1 MPDEPNLS
9 FIEKE
14 IERLQEQGIP
24 NKLCREVKNKI
35 TGKRL
40 TLKQIRYFCD
50 QVYMAYQRALVAP
63 GETVGTVAAQSI
75 GEPGT
80 QMTLRT
86 FHFAG
91 VAEMSVTQGLPRL
104 IEIVDARRNPS
115 TPIMRIFLKSEY
127 ALNKEKALEVHREI
141 EEVRIESIA
150 YAVEA
155 DMVTS
160 SIVIELIPELVQ
172 EKDIE
177 IDKIPEKFKRVKKEN
192 IQIDGHTIILEIGG
206 EDGDIQKLQK
216 VREKI
221 QRTIIKGIKGVKRGI
236 ITKEP
241 VEREDKDGNVTKQD
255 EYIIQTEG
263 TNLEDVMM
271 VPGVDT
277 VKTLSNHIHEIEELF
292 GIEAAR
298 NVLIKEAFDVL
309 DVQGLD
315 VDYRHLLVMSDLMTT
330 TGIIRQIGRH
340 GISGE
345 KQSVLARAAF
355 EVTIKQL
362 LEASLMGE
370 EEPLKGIPENVIV
383 GQIIPVGTGSVDLM
397 MDLDRAQVK
406 LKREKNSS

>member
-1 MPDEPNLS
+1 MTDEPFS
-9 FIEKE
+9 EFISKE
-14 IERLQEQGIP
+14 IQRMKDDGVPE
-24 NKLCREVKNKI
+24 KLCREVGQKI
-35 TGKRL
+35 TGQGL
-40 TLKQIRYFCD
+40 TKKQIRYFCD
-50 QVYMAYQRALVAP
+50 QVYQDYQRALVAP

-115 TPIMRIFLKSEY
+115 TPTMKVYLKGEY
-127 ALNKEKALEVHREI
+127 TQDRAKALEVHREI
-141 EEVRIESIA
+141 EEVRVESIA
-150 YAVEA
+150 YTVEA

-160 SIVIELIPELVQ
+160 SIVIEFIPELIA
-172 EKDIE
+172 EKNIDIE
-177 IDKIPEKFKRVKKEN
+177 KIPERFKRIKRTNLILDTEN
-192 IQIDGHTIILEIGG
+192 NTIILEIGD
-206 EDGDIQKLQK
+206 EEGDIQKLQK

-236 ITKEP
+236 IRKEP
-241 VEREDKDGNVTKQD
+241 VEREDADGKKTTQD
-255 EYIIQTEG
+255 EYVIQTEG
-263 TNLEDVMM
+263 TNLEEVLM
-271 VPGVDT
+271 VPGVDAT
-277 VKTLSNHIHEIEELF
+277 KTLSNHVHEIEEIF

-298 NVLIKEAFDVL
+298 NVLIKEAYQVL
-309 DVQGLD
+309 DDQGLD
-315 VDYRHLLVMSDLMTT
+315 VDYRHLILMSDLMTT

-370 EEPLKGIPENVIV
+370 EEALKGIPENVIV

-397 MDLDRAQVK
+397 MDLDRAHELAKTKQ
-406 LKREKNSS
+406 E